1 EIVNID
7 IDGILKE
14 LPNDGCI
21 ARTKIICTLS
31 LASRSILMIEK
42 LLRVDMNV
50 AHFNFSME
58 AMNITGRP

>member
-1 EIVNID
+1 MVNND

-21 ARTKIICTLS
+21 VRTKIICTLS
-31 LASRSILMIEK
+31 LASRSELMIEK

-50 AHFNFSME
+50 ARINFSME
-58 AMNITGRP
+58 AMNIIRRP

>member
-1 EIVNID
+1 MVNND

-31 LASRSILMIEK
+31 LASRSELMIEK
-42 LLRVDMNV
+42 LLSVDMNV
-50 AHFNFSME
+50 ARINFSME
-58 AMNITGRP
+58 AMNIIGRP